1 MRDLLFKNITS
12 ENKRQ
17 RILYSSELLEQ
28 NGLRTTVHRHLVCRV
43 LDMAN
48 PNEALDILPPP
59 DLYIVKKRNTKSRIE
74 SFYCRI
80 KGGMY
85 FSVKNKI
92 YMASF
97 IHSLRIQLKT
107 VNI

>member
-12 ENKRQ
+12 DDKRQ

-28 NGLRTTVHRHLVCRV
+28 NGLRTIVHRHLVCRV
-43 LDMAN
+43 IDMVN
-48 PNEALDILPPP
+48 NEAPNILPSP

-80 KGGMY
+80 KGGIY
-85 FSVKNKI
+85 FSIKDKT
-92 YMASF
+92 YLASF

-107 VNI
+107 VNV